1 MSMSENSPAFRFAV
15 LTLFPEAFT
24 ALTEWGVTGRAFQ
37 KGLCQLHLQD
47 PRLEATDRH
56 GTVDDRPY
64 GGGPGMVMQA
74 PILSAALNKA
84 RAAVGSDSTVI
95 ALTPQGRKLDVAL
108 TRRLAEASSLILVAG
123 RYEGMDERFIEKEV
137 DLEVSIGDFV
147 VSGGELPAM
156 LLIDAVTRWLPG
168 VLGHEGSAE
177 QDSFTDGLLDCP
189 HYTRPEVF
197 EGEPV
202 PEVLLSGDH
211 GAIADW
217 RRAQALRRTLDR
229 RPDLLVWDEVAEAD
243 RALLE
248 KWGLLPADG
257 GRQAGSEQV

>member
-1 MSMSENSPAFRFAV
+1 MSMPDYSQAFRFAV
-15 LTLFPEAFT
+15 LSLFPEAFA
-24 ALTEWGVTGRAFQ
+24 ALTQWGVTGRAFQ
-37 KGLCQLHLQD
+37 SGLCHLHLQD

-56 GTVDDRPY
+56 GSVDDRPY

-74 PILSAALNKA
+74 PILSAALDKA
-84 RAAVGSDSTVI
+84 KSAVGSDAMVI
-95 ALTPQGRKLDVAL
+95 ALTPQGHKLDAAL
-108 TRRLAEASSLILVAG
+108 SRRLAEAPSLILVAG
-123 RYEGMDERFIEKEV
+123 RYEGMDERFVEREV

-168 VLGHEGSAE
+168 VLGHEASAE
-177 QDSFTDGLLDCP
+177 QDSFTDRLLDCP
-189 HYTRPEVF
+189 HYTRPEVY
-197 EGEPV
+197 EGKAV

-229 RPDLLVWDEVAEAD
+229 RPDLLAWDKVSEAD

-248 KWGLLPADG
+248 KWDLLPPDG
-257 GRQAGSEQV
+257 GRQA

>member
-1 MSMSENSPAFRFAV
+1 MSMPEHSAAFRFAV

-24 ALTEWGVTGRAFQ
+24 AVTEWGVTGRAFQ
-37 KGLCQLHLQD
+37 TGLCQLHLQN

-56 GTVDDRPY
+56 GSVDDRPY

-74 PILSAALNKA
+74 PILSAALSKA
-84 RAAVGSDSTVI
+84 KSVVGADAMVI
-95 ALTPQGRKLDVAL
+95 ALTPQGRKLDVPL

-123 RYEGMDERFIEKEV
+123 RYEGMDERFIEQEV
-137 DLEVSIGDFV
+137 ALEVSIGDFV

-156 LLIDAVTRWLPG
+156 LLIDAVTRWLPR
-168 VLGHEGSAE
+168 VLGHEASAE
-177 QDSFTDGLLDCP
+177 QDSFTKGMLDCP

-197 EGEPV
+197 EGKAV

-211 GAIADW
+211 GAITEW

-229 RPDLLVWDEVAEAD
+229 RPDLLVWHEVSEAD

-248 KWGLLPADG
+248 KWDLLPADG
-257 GRQAGSEQV
+257 GRQA

>member
-1 MSMSENSPAFRFAV
+1 MSMPDHNPAFRFAV

-24 ALTEWGVTGRAFQ
+24 AVTDWGVTGRAFQ
-37 KGLCQLHLQD
+37 NGLCQLLLQD

-56 GTVDDRPY
+56 GSVDDRPY

-74 PILSAALNKA
+74 PILSAALSKA
-84 RAAVGSDSTVI
+84 KSVVGADSMVI
-95 ALTPQGRKLDVAL
+95 ALTPQGRKLDVPL
-108 TRRLAEASSLILVAG
+108 TRHLAEKSSLILVAG
-123 RYEGMDERFIEKEV
+123 RYEGMDERFIEQEV
-137 DLEVSIGDFV
+137 DLEVSVGDFV

-168 VLGHEGSAE
+168 VLGHEASAE
-177 QDSFTDGLLDCP
+177 QDSFTEGLLDCP

-197 EGEPV
+197 EGEAV
-202 PEVLLSGDH
+202 PDVLLSGDH

-229 RPDLLVWDEVAEAD
+229 RPDLLVWDEVSEAD

-248 KWGLLPADG
+248 KWDLLPADG
-257 GRQAGSEQV
+257 GRQA